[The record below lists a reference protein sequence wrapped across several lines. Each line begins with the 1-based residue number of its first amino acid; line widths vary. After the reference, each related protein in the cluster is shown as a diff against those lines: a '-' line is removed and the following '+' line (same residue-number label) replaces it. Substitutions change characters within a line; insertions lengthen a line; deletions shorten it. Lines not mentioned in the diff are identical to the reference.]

1 MEVGKPSQETK
12 CMGIDTYS
20 MEPLEEL
27 CLTEITGKSVI
38 RCKCSLLRSQALG
51 LWADLAPKLGGN
63 QGAISIHNTYVT
75 VSFGCI
81 MIIGMFTLTL
91 IAKFMDKS
99 DEEYRKARVFSD
111 AE

>member
-1 MEVGKPSQETK
+1 
-12 CMGIDTYS
+12 MGIDTYS

-27 CLTEITGKSVI
+27 CLTEIAGKSVI

-51 LWADLAPKLGGN
+51 LWTDLAPKLGAN
-63 QGAISIHNTYVT
+63 QGAISTDNTYVT

-81 MIIGMFTLTL
+81 MIIGMFALTL
-91 IAKFMDKS
+91 IAKLMDKS